1 MGVGKTAR
9 ESALAYLAV
18 LGTVIAAIAVRT
30 SIAPGAGAPE
40 AVEAH
45 LQRELR
51 VRVGAVLEWERARR
65 ADVER
70 IADDAALRVR
80 LAAMAQDGAPLDS
93 APLDALLGSACAD
106 LVGCTLSR
114 PDGSVLG
121 SYVGREVPPALVR
134 RAAQGRTVHSKLVA
148 TDALGGLDPRA
159 EDARFAVFFATPI
172 IEGGEVRAVL
182 TGRVKPDEDLGA
194 ILGDRPPGRTGETYA
209 VDPRGYMVTRSRFDA
224 QGQHPS
230 GAPRV
235 LGAPGTWLR
244 TPTGVPTRPLAAL
257 QRSGVD
263 VDGYRDYRGVRVVG
277 AWRWLDDLGAGVVTE
292 MDHAEAV
299 RIESSL

>member
-1 MGVGKTAR
+1 MGKTAR

-18 LGTVIAAIAVRT
+18 LGTVIAAVAVRT
-30 SIAPGAGAPE
+30 SIVPGAA
-40 AVEAH
+40 ATDVVEAH
-45 LQRELR
+45 LERELR
-51 VRVGAVLEWERARR
+51 VRVGAVLEWEQARR

-70 IADDAALRVR
+70 VADDATLRGR
-80 LAAMAQDGAPLDS
+80 LGGEPTGGQG
-93 APLDALLGSACAD
+93 APLDALLGSLCAE

-114 PDGSVLG
+114 PDGSVLA
-121 SYVGREVPPALVR
+121 SYVGREVPRALVL

-148 TDALGGLDPRA
+148 TDALGRLDPRA

-172 IEGGEVRAVL
+172 VEGGQVRAVL

-230 GAPRV
+230 EAPRV

-244 TPTGVPTRPLAAL
+244 TPTGMPTRPLATL